1 MEITVIRKW
10 KTEKSSIGELSIN
23 GVFECYTLEDKERNP
38 KEKKVYGKTAIPKG
52 KYEIAITFSN
62 NFKTYLPL
70 LLNVPNY
77 EGVRIHPGNTDA
89 DTLGCILVGSGK
101 GKDVITESRKAF
113 SAVFK
118 KMQAVAKKEK
128 IFITIK

>member
-1 MEITVIRKW
+1 MEITVSRKW

-23 GVFECYTLEDKERNP
+23 GIFECYTLEDIERNP
-38 KEKKVYGKTAIPKG
+38 KEKKIYGMTAIPKG

-62 NFKTYLPL
+62 KFQTYLPL
-70 LLNVPNY
+70 LLKVPNY

-89 DTLGCILVGSGK
+89 DTLGCILVGLGK
-101 GKDVITESRKAF
+101 GKDMITESRKAF
-113 SAVFK
+113 SVLFK

>member
-1 MEITVIRKW
+1 MEITVSRKW
-10 KTEKSSIGELSIN
+10 KTEKSSI
-23 GVFECYTLEDKERNP
+23 DRNP
-38 KEKKVYGKTAIPKG
+38 KEKKIYGMTAIPKG

-62 NFKTYLPL
+62 KFQTYLPL
-70 LLNVPNY
+70 LLKVPNY

-89 DTLGCILVGSGK
+89 DTLGCILVGLGK
-101 GKDVITESRKAF
+101 GKDMITESRKAF
-113 SAVFK
+113 SVLFK